1 MHRNSCGRAREAWGG
16 IPKVEDRKEVGTEG
30 RKKKEARKQKQN
42 KTLAWLGPLPCAGL
56 TYECGEGEEGSM
68 NPLYRHRN

>member
-1 MHRNSCGRAREAWGG
+1 M
-16 IPKVEDRKEVGTEG
+16 EDRKEVGTEG
-30 RKKKEARKQKQN
+30 RKKKEAWKQKQN
-42 KTLAWLGPLPCAGL
+42 KTLAWLGPLLCAGL